1 VEPIGNY
8 PIHIIVKGG
17 RIQLLGVVDIEAVR
31 TAAELAP
38 RGVSGSFGV
47 GNAITLHR
55 STT

>member
-8 PIHIIVKGG
+8 PIHIIVKRR

-31 TAAELAP
+31 TAAELAA
-38 RGVSGSFGV
+38 RGASGSFGV
-47 GNAITLHR
+47 ANAITLHR